1 MGTPR
6 RLRYWPP
13 RATPVRHQ
21 PTTIAVGRD
30 SPARVRAYPDAG
42 IARRQG
48 DLMTGLT
55 VLAVVFVAYALVA
68 ARLDRW
74 WITAPMVFVAA
85 GLVLGPRALGIL
97 PFSLSSATV
106 LTITELTL
114 ALILFSDGS
123 TVRLRD
129 VEGGSELPERLL
141 FAGLPLTV
149 AAGTLAAHFL
159 FHGVQWALAALIAT
173 ILAPTD
179 SALGLAVVTNKVVPV
194 RIRKALNVESGL
206 NDGLVTPFVTLF
218 IAVTAAEEHI
228 SGRAWAVQALKE
240 IGLAVAAAAVAGI
253 VGGKLLGLAKDRGW
267 TSQVSEQIA
276 TLALALLA
284 YEGSVTIGGNGFVAA
299 FAAGILFRAATT
311 GRQLA
316 AAGTFTET
324 LGLTVSFLVWAIFG
338 ALFAGRTLT
347 HGFSAR
353 PILYAAL
360 SLTVIRMVP
369 VAVALTRAH
378 LRPATIAFVGWF
390 GPRGLA
396 SVVFT
401 LIALQEFEHSGDGQL
416 LVDAATWT
424 ILLSVVLHGI
434 SASPLAA
441 RYGTLMAKTADAP
454 EMAPAGEP
462 AIRLHHLAGR
472 DPTRQQPGKGEQV

>member
-1 MGTPR
+1 MM
-6 RLRYWPP
+6 
-13 RATPVRHQ
+13 
-21 PTTIAVGRD
+21 
-30 SPARVRAYPDAG
+30 S
-42 IARRQG
+42 
-48 DLMTGLT
+48 GLT
-55 VLAVVFVAYALVA
+55 VLAVVFVAYALAA

-85 GLVLGPRALGIL
+85 GLLLGPHGVGIL

-114 ALILFSDGS
+114 ALLLFSDGS
-123 TVRLRD
+123 TIALRD
-129 VEGGSELPERLL
+129 VEGDSKLPDRLL

-149 AAGTLAAHFL
+149 AAGTLAAHFV
-159 FHGVQWALAALIAT
+159 FPGVQWALAALIAT

-179 SALGLAVVTNKVVPV
+179 AALGLAVVTNKVVPV
-194 RIRKALNVESGL
+194 RIRKALDVESGL

-228 SGRAWAVQALKE
+228 SGHAWAAEALKE
-240 IGLAVAAAAVAGI
+240 IGLAVAAAVVAGI

-267 TSQVSEQIA
+267 TSRVSEQIA
-276 TLALALLA
+276 ILALALLA

-299 FAAGILFRAATT
+299 FAAGILFRTATT
-311 GRQLA
+311 GEHLA

-324 LGLTVSFLVWAIFG
+324 LGLTASFLVWAIFG
-338 ALFAGRTLT
+338 ALFVGGALT
-347 HGFSAR
+347 HGLSVR
-353 PILYAAL
+353 PILYAVL

-369 VAVALTRAH
+369 VAIALTRAH
-378 LRPATIAFVGWF
+378 LRPATIAFIGWF

-401 LIALQEFEHSGDGQL
+401 LIALEELEHSRDGQL
-416 LVDAATWT
+416 LIEAATWT

-434 SASPLAA
+434 SAAPLAT
-441 RYGTLMAKTADAP
+441 RYGTLIAKAADAP
-454 EMAPAGEP
+454 EMAAAGEP
-462 AIRLHHLAGR
+462 VIRLHHSAGR
-472 DPTRQQPGKGEQV
+472 DPFRQQSRKGEEM